1 MKEHHGQP
9 MMTIGEVTAIVQQ
22 CVADAEVRIQGVD
35 CEFTVLVISDSFCG
49 LSQLKRQQP
58 LMAAFAP
65 SMKNDRLHALTMK
78 TWTRAEWAEL
88 QQPAQVQVSD

>member
-1 MKEHHGQP
+1 
-9 MMTIGEVTAIVQQ
+9 MMNLEEVTAIVRQ

-58 LMAAFAP
+58 VMAAFAP
-65 SMKNDRLHALTMK
+65 SIKNDRLHALTIK
-78 TWTRAEWAEL
+78 TFTRAEWEAL
-88 QQPAQVQVSD
+88 QQPALDQ